1 MLWNSRKPAA
11 NQTGIMAFIGEGSEI
26 EGKYTF
32 TGAGTVLL
40 NGKFQGEI
48 TTTDALI
55 VGENAVVKA
64 TIRGRSVVIMGKVVG
79 SIHASERV
87 ELKGAARVFGEMEA
101 PVVVLEEGALFEGQ
115 CRMATTRPDEA
126 ARDSSV
132 IPLKRWEMLSQ

>member
-1 MLWNSRKPAA
+1 MRTRLLSN
-11 NQTGIMAFIGEGSEI
+11 EE
-26 EGKYTF
+26 
-32 TGAGTVLL
+32 VL
-40 NGKFQGEI
+40 EE
-48 TTTDALI
+48 
-55 VGENAVVKA
+55 V
-64 TIRGRSVVIMGKVVG
+64 KVV
-79 SIHASERV
+79 RV

>member
-1 MLWNSRKPAA
+1 MLWNSTSK
-11 NQTGIMAFIGEGSEI
+11 NDGITAFIGEGSEI

-32 TGAGTVLL
+32 TGTGTVLL

-48 TTTDALI
+48 TTTDVLVI
-55 VGENAVVKA
+55 GEKAVANA

-87 ELKGAARVFGEMEA
+87 ELKAAARVFGELEA

-115 CRMATTRPDEA
+115 CRTATTRPEEA